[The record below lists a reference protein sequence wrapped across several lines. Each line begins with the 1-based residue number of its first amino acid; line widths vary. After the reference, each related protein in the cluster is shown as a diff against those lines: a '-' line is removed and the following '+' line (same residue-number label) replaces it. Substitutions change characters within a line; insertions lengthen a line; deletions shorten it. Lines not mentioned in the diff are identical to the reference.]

1 MSKGA
6 PVGSI
11 VWRDLTI
18 ENADQIRDFYREVVG
33 WKSEGCD
40 MGEYEDYNMVVPRT
54 GEAVAGICHA
64 RGPNANLPAQWLVYV
79 TVEDVDGSARRAV
92 DLGGQILDGPRAM
105 GENRFCVV
113 KDPTGAVIGL
123 ISE

>member
-1 MSKGA
+1 MSKSQ
-6 PVGSI
+6 PVGAV

-18 ENADQIRDFYREVVG
+18 ENADKMRDFYREVVG
-33 WKSEGCD
+33 WKSEGCQMD
-40 MGEYEDYNMVVPRT
+40 GYEDYNMTVPRT

-64 RGPNANLPAQWLVYV
+64 RGANSNLPAQWLIYV
-79 TVEDVDGSARRAV
+79 TVEDVDSSARRAV
-92 DLGGQILDGPRAM
+92 DLGGQLIDGPRGM
-105 GENRFCVV
+105 GEHRFCVI